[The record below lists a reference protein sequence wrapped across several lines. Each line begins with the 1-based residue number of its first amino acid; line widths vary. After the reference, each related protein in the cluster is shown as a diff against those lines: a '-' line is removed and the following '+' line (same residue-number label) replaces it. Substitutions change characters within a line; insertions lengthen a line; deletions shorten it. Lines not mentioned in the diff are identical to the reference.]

1 MAYLGYIRKIFQSEK
16 KVFAFY
22 QFLSIFELFPEGIQ
36 YSNITFSGSQHRN
49 EAPSHH
55 DDDHDEDQYT
65 NDTIPD
71 SLKYDPDKFDIEF
84 VIPKRRSRK
93 QKEIKFFTQCNVVL
107 ADVHGVLLKP
117 FHEADR
123 ENNVV
128 HHVRHR
134 NGDHFI

>member
-1 MAYLGYIRKIFQSEK
+1 MKKEDDKDSEQK
-16 KVFAFY
+16 KVMIHDIPDAEKSKDY
-22 QFLSIFELFPEGIQ
+22 RNVETQE
-36 YSNITFSGSQHRN
+36 FSGSQHRN

>member
-1 MAYLGYIRKIFQSEK
+1 MLRLKSS
-16 KVFAFY
+16 VDR
-22 QFLSIFELFPEGIQ
+22 SIEMKPPATMMMIMMKT
-36 YSNITFSGSQHRN
+36 S
-49 EAPSHH
+49 
-55 DDDHDEDQYT
+55 T

>member
-1 MAYLGYIRKIFQSEK
+1 MGPDIRYSMQKF
-16 KVFAFY
+16 V
-22 QFLSIFELFPEGIQ
+22 EL
-36 YSNITFSGSQHRN
+36 N
-49 EAPSHH
+49 SH
-55 DDDHDEDQYT
+55 
-65 NDTIPD
+65 
-71 SLKYDPDKFDIEF
+71 F
-84 VIPKRRSRK
+84 
-93 QKEIKFFTQCNVVL
+93 KEIKFFTQCNVVL